1 MRTELY
7 EMEENSTITAIRE
20 LIDEKLTSIALVQ
33 KPFLTTKEVAKYL
46 GLTEAYIRKMTHNRE
61 IPHYKPMGKNLYF
74 NREEID
80 EWVLQSRVAT
90 SDEIRAEARQRRRN
104 L

>member
-1 MRTELY
+1 
-7 EMEENSTITAIRE
+7 MEETSAITAIRE
-20 LIDEKLTSIALVQ
+20 LIDEKLTNIALAN
-33 KPFLTTKEVAKYL
+33 KPFLTTRELSRYL
-46 GLTEAYIRKMTHNRE
+46 GLTEAYIRKLTHNRE

-80 EWVLQSRVAT
+80 EWVMQGRVAT
-90 SDEIRAEARQRRRN
+90 ADELRAEARNHRRR

>member
-1 MRTELY
+1 
-7 EMEENSTITAIRE
+7 MEDNSAIEAIIE
-20 LIDEKLTSIALVQ
+20 LIDEKMTNIALAQ
-33 KPFLTTKEVAKYL
+33 KPFLTTKELSKYL

-74 NREEID
+74 SREEID

-90 SDEIRAEARQRRRN
+90 REEIRAEARRQIRRLR
-104 L
+104 

>member
-1 MRTELY
+1 
-7 EMEENSTITAIRE
+7 MEENSTITAIRE
-20 LIDEKLTSIALVQ
+20 LIEEKLTSIGLAQ

-46 GLTEAYIRKMTHNRE
+46 GLTETYIRKLTHNRE

-90 SDEIRAEARQRRRN
+90 ADEIKTEARQRRRN

>member
-1 MRTELY
+1 
-7 EMEENSTITAIRE
+7 MEEISTLDSIRE
-20 LIDEKLTSIALVQ
+20 LIDEKLTNIALAQ
-33 KPFLTTKEVAKYL
+33 KPFLTTKELAKYL

-74 NREEID
+74 SREEID
-80 EWVLQSRVAT
+80 EWVLQSRVQTAE
-90 SDEIRAEARQRRRN
+90 EIRAEAKRQRRR